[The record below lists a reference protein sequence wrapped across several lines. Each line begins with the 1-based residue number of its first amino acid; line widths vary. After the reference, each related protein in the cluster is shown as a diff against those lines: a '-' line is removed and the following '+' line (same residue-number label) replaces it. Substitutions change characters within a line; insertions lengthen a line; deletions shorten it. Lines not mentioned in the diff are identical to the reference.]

1 MDKKIYYKEL
11 AHMIMKAGKSEDL
24 QSGLASW
31 RHRRASSIFPIQMLV
46 GLRSGKSQHFHL
58 SPKTG
63 KSQYPSSKTIR
74 QEEFFLTW
82 RDSGFWSIHNF
93 NWVNKAHPH

>member
-31 RHRRASSIFPIQMLV
+31 RHRRASSIFPIRMLV
-46 GLRSGKSQHFHL
+46 GIQVGLGRAN
-58 SPKTG
+58 
-63 KSQYPSSKTIR
+63 I
-74 QEEFFLTW
+74 
-82 RDSGFWSIHNF
+82 SI
-93 NWVNKAHPH
+93 